1 MNVSMAGKNLVGPVM
16 RQGQLA
22 KAVAEAAEIDNPE
35 KTIICD
41 DKVAY
46 LRIQTDGEM
55 VIQRRTIEEVLGRP
69 FQMAELEVDLS
80 SFAGQIDM
88 NPDRVRFYF
97 KKVIYNPAR
106 RKSENP
112 ASLLFLSSSHKEET
126 S

>member
-46 LRIQTDGEM
+46 LRIQTVGEM

-97 KKVIYNPAR
+97 KKVI
-106 RKSENP
+106 
-112 ASLLFLSSSHKEET
+112 
-126 S
+126 